1 MSPLIVLFKLGID
14 GNKEDIDTQEDIQHS
29 PDDLSD
35 EKHASLTENTDGDHQ
50 GSSEDLLND
59 DEDISP
65 LEIGEM
71 GTNMFFDT
79 VVIIIILII
88 IIIIIIIVIKVVY
101 QRASQ
106 PRVLLLSLLGPAHSS
121 TFKWGR

>member
-79 VVIIIILII
+79 VVIIII
-88 IIIIIIIVIKVVY
+88 IIVIVVKVVY

-106 PRVLLLSLLGPAHSS
+106 PRVLLLSLLGPAPSS